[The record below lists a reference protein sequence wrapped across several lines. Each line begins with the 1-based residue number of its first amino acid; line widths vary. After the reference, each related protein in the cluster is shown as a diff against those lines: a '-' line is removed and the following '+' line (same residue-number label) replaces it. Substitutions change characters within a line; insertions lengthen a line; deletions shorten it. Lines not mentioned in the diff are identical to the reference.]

1 MEEEESSFES
11 LEKGIQ
17 AVLDELVGDKS
28 LEKFREEYEKLH
40 GALKK
45 SHDSEKRLMSKC
57 RELNAEILANSARVA
72 SVMQLSQEDQA
83 TIALLKKEIEKAWKM
98 VDTAHEKEMHAKETI
113 TSLEA
118 DIVNLNAAVE
128 EGNALLGEN
137 NIPDLLQQKEELTSE
152 RDTLLDVV
160 ETLRKQLS
168 DLTNQQMS
176 KEKEAEKL
184 RNDIDQIEQ
193 ELQTQQAEKSRET
206 RRKEK
211 LEKDVQKLQQELKK
225 QQAKISIQQGQMHQT
240 MEEMQHYEQQLKE
253 QKITKEHM
261 MKDMDN
267 LQCQLSKLSQEHE
280 QQVIAGDMMT
290 QENQLKAAEL
300 KAREEEIGQLKQDVS
315 RVSKLREFAQRKLQ
329 QAEEQKVEVEQKT
342 EVLHNQIT
350 GLEHETELLKK
361 QSESDKK
368 IIENLQNE
376 KGKLHHSIVKANNE
390 IQKQLNIVQ
399 LHIQMKKNLE
409 QENNN
414 YRMETQKQENVVY
427 GLEKDRNRNISE
439 IGELTQKMIQQTEEV
454 KVRER
459 QIFEYKKNIA
469 ETEMKL
475 KQKQN
480 LYDTMKAERNV
491 LSKTLLEAQNE
502 IEDLKQKLKVMKNQ
516 IDQVKEEMASQ
527 EAALAKELLQNQ
539 HLDKEKDVLK
549 ANLQKLKQQAVET
562 KEYIDAQEAEEKRL
576 VKIIS
581 EADNERLQQKK
592 ELEKVLSE
600 RDVLGR
606 QLMRR
611 NDELALLY
619 EKVKILQ
626 STLNKGE
633 VQYQHRLDDI
643 QLLKLEICKLRG
655 QRSMLERGVTSAD
668 DLRRKMFC
676 TQREL
681 LREQARCKALEE
693 ELDNPM
699 NIHRWRKLEGSDPST
714 FELIQKIH
722 TLQRRLIK
730 KTEEVVEKELL
741 LQEKEK
747 LYRELKNTQARQPG
761 PEVAEQLLI
770 YQQALRKK
778 TKQMKSLAAELNMY
792 ELQCQEYKAD
802 NERLNH
808 NIQDSKKKYFAQ
820 KRKEQQEK
828 FTCLFSQ
835 GLTSYPENGS
845 RVHSSTSHYSNPED
859 TSLASRINT
868 PYSSSMDAHWLL
880 FVSS

>member
-1 MEEEESSFES
+1 MEQEESAFDN

-17 AVLDELVGDKS
+17 GVLDELVGDKS

-45 SHDSEKRLMSKC
+45 SHESEKRLMSKC
-57 RELNAEILANSARVA
+57 RELNAEILTNSARVA

-83 TIALLKKEIEKAWKM
+83 TIAMLKKEIEKAWEM
-98 VDTAHEKEMHAKETI
+98 VDTAHENELHAKETI
-113 TSLEA
+113 TFLEA
-118 DIVNLNAAVE
+118 DIANLNAVLD

-137 NIPDLLQQKEELTSE
+137 NIPELLQQKEELTSE

-160 ETLRKQLS
+160 VTLRKQLR
-168 DLTNQQMS
+168 DLTCQQLS
-176 KEKEAEKL
+176 KEKEAEKM
-184 RNDIDQIEQ
+184 RKDIDQIEQ
-193 ELQTQQAEKSRET
+193 ELQTQQAERSRET

-211 LEKDVQKLQQELKK
+211 LEKEVQKLQQELNK
-225 QQAKISIQQGQMHQT
+225 QQSEISILQGQLHRT
-240 MEEMQHYEQQLKE
+240 VEEMQHSEQQLKE

-267 LQCQLSKLSQEHE
+267 LQCQLSKLSHEHE
-280 QQVIAGDMMT
+280 QQVIAGDLMNHD
-290 QENQLKAAEL
+290 NQQKAAEL
-300 KAREEEIGQLKQDVS
+300 KAREEVIGQLKQDVS

-329 QAEEQKVEVEQKT
+329 QAEEQKAEVEQKK
-342 EVLHNQIT
+342 EVLHNEII
-350 GLEHETELLKK
+350 GLERETELLKK

-376 KGKLHHSIVKANNE
+376 KRKLHNSVVKANDE

-399 LHIQMKKNLE
+399 LNEQMKRNLE
-409 QENNN
+409 QENHN
-414 YRMETQKQENVVY
+414 YKMETQKQENVVC

-439 IGELTQKMIQQTEEV
+439 IGELTQKMIQQMEEV
-454 KVRER
+454 KDRER
-459 QIFEYKKNIA
+459 RIFEYKKNIA
-469 ETEMKL
+469 ESDMKL
-475 KQKQN
+475 RQQQN
-480 LYDTMKAERNV
+480 MYDTMKMERNV
-491 LSKTLLEAQNE
+491 LSKTFLEAQNE
-502 IEDLKQKLKVMKNQ
+502 IADLKQKLKIMRQ
-516 IDQVKEEMASQ
+516 HMDQLNEKMASQ
-527 EAALAKELLQNQ
+527 ETSLAKELLQNQ
-539 HLDKEKDVLK
+539 HLEKEKDALK
-549 ANLQKLKQQAVET
+549 ANLQQLKQQATET

-576 VKIIS
+576 LKIIS

-592 ELEKVLSE
+592 ELDKVLSE

-633 VQYQHRLDDI
+633 VQYQQRLSDI

-655 QRSMLERGVTSAD
+655 QRNMLERGVTSAD
-668 DLRRKMFC
+668 DLRKRMLY
-676 TQREL
+676 TEREL
-681 LREQARCKALEE
+681 VREQSRCKALEE
-693 ELDNPM
+693 ELENPM
-699 NIHRWRKLEGSDPST
+699 NIHRWRKLEGSDPNT
-714 FELIQKIH
+714 YELIQKIH
-722 TLQRRLIK
+722 TLQRRVIK

-741 LQEKEK
+741 LQENEK
-747 LYRELKNTQARQPG
+747 LFRELKNTQARQPG

-778 TKQMKSLAAELNMY
+778 AKQMKSLAAELNMY
-792 ELQCQEYKAD
+792 ESQCQEYKAD

-808 NIQDSKKKYFAQ
+808 DMQDIKKKYFAQ

-828 FTCLFSQ
+828 EKDLPPRGTGRSPQWTDKARFNGGGFNFSFP
-835 GLTSYPENGS
+835 SVKN
-845 RVHSSTSHYSNPED
+845 
-859 TSLASRINT
+859 I
-868 PYSSSMDAHWLL
+868 
-880 FVSS
+880 